1 LPRNPLTIET
11 IKSSG
16 RKTEKIAM
24 SEGRTALLELIEN
37 IERLGQFQDRLDF
50 PSSVAQIWNA
60 FVADAQNLIKIN
72 VCALFL
78 VDENTNEFILK
89 YALPEDSARRCKT
102 EINLQIECGIFSWVI
117 TRRQPALIP
126 ALAFEKVKSI
136 VMLPLSTVK
145 HTLGVVLLTTPIR
158 ESLITHENMKLL
170 TMLTK
175 ECSLVMENTL
185 LYERL
190 RRKHL
195 SLEKANREIK
205 QLSRTDS
212 LTGCYNRGHLNE
224 QLPREIKRAL
234 RYKHPLA
241 LAMCD
246 IDHFKK
252 VNDTYGHQCGDEVLK
267 LFVQSISE
275 LIRADTDWLARYGGE
290 EFLLVLPETN
300 LENAYGMAER
310 LRQQIAQKII
320 ETEEDQVSITAS
332 FGVTGFEASSSA
344 TSITP
349 EALIKT
355 ADKYLYKAKKEGRN
369 KVVRGPFA
377 D

>member
-1 LPRNPLTIET
+1 
-11 IKSSG
+11 
-16 RKTEKIAM
+16 M
-24 SEGRTALLELIEN
+24 SERRVALLELIEN

-50 PSSVAQIWNA
+50 PSSVNQIWKA
-60 FVADAQNLIKIN
+60 FLVDVQNLIEIE

-89 YALPEDSARRCKT
+89 YAVPEDNARLCRK
-102 EINLQIECGIFSWVI
+102 EIDLQIECGIFSWIVN
-117 TRRQPALIP
+117 RRQPALIP

-145 HTLGVVLLTTPIR
+145 RTLGVVMILTPIQ
-158 ESLITHENMKLL
+158 ESFITQENMKLL

-185 LYERL
+185 LYKRL
-190 RRKHL
+190 RRKHR
-195 SLEKANREIK
+195 SLEKANKEIK
-205 QLSRTDS
+205 LLSRTDS

-224 QLPREIKRAL
+224 LLPREIKRAL
-234 RYKHPLA
+234 RYKHSLA

-267 LFVQSISE
+267 IFVQSISE

-290 EFLLVLPETN
+290 EFLLVLPETK
-300 LENAYGMAER
+300 LKNAYGLAER
-310 LRQQIAQKII
+310 LRKHIAKKII
-320 ETEEDQVSITAS
+320 VTDEDQVSITAS
-332 FGVTGFEASSSA
+332 FGVTGFDASTSA
-344 TSITP
+344 NNITP
-349 EALIKT
+349 EALINA
-355 ADKYLYKAKKEGRN
+355 ADKYMYEAKKGGRN
-369 KVVRGPFA
+369 KVVKGSFA

>member
-1 LPRNPLTIET
+1 
-11 IKSSG
+11 
-16 RKTEKIAM
+16 M
-24 SEGRTALLELIEN
+24 SERRVALLELIEN

-50 PSSVAQIWNA
+50 PSTVNQIWKA
-60 FVADAQNLIKIN
+60 FLVDVQNLIEIEI
-72 VCALFL
+72 CALFL
-78 VDENTNEFILK
+78 VDEKTNEFSLK
-89 YALPEDSARRCKT
+89 YAVPDDEAKRCKK
-102 EINLQIECGIFSWVI
+102 EIDLQIECGIFSWIVN
-117 TRRQPALIP
+117 RRQPALIP
-126 ALAFEKVKSI
+126 GLAFDKEKSV

-145 HTLGVVLLTTPIR
+145 RTLGVVMILTPIQ
-158 ESLITHENMKLL
+158 ESFITHENMKLL

-195 SLEKANREIK
+195 SLEKANKEIK
-205 QLSRTDS
+205 LLSRTDS

-224 QLPREIKRAL
+224 LLPREINRAL

-246 IDHFKK
+246 IDHFKE

-267 LFVQSISE
+267 ILVQSITD

-290 EFLLVLPETN
+290 EFMLVLPETN
-300 LENAYGMAER
+300 LDNAHGLAER
-310 LRQQIAQKII
+310 LRKHIAQKTI
-320 ETEEDQVSITAS
+320 ETEEDKVSITAS
-332 FGVTGFEASSSA
+332 FGVTAFDVSTKSS
-344 TSITP
+344 SITP
-349 EALIKT
+349 EALINA
-355 ADKYLYKAKKEGRN
+355 ADKYLYEAKKQGRN
-369 KVVRGPFA
+369 KVVKGPIS

>member
-1 LPRNPLTIET
+1 
-11 IKSSG
+11 
-16 RKTEKIAM
+16 M
-24 SEGRTALLELIEN
+24 SERRVALLELIEN

-50 PSSVAQIWNA
+50 PSTVNQIWKA
-60 FVADAQNLIKIN
+60 FLVDVQNLIEIE

-78 VDENTNEFILK
+78 VDEKTNEFSLK
-89 YALPEDSARRCKT
+89 YSVPEDEAKRCKK
-102 EINLQIECGIFSWVI
+102 EIDLQIECGIFSWIVN
-117 TRRQPALIP
+117 RRQPALIP
-126 ALAFEKVKSI
+126 GLAFDKDKSI

-145 HTLGVVLLTTPIR
+145 RTLGVVMILTPIQ
-158 ESLITHENMKLL
+158 ESFITHENMKLL

-195 SLEKANREIK
+195 SLEKANKEIK
-205 QLSRTDS
+205 LLSRTDS

-224 QLPREIKRAL
+224 LLPREINRAL

-246 IDHFKK
+246 IDHFKE

-267 LFVQSISE
+267 ILVQSITD

-290 EFLLVLPETN
+290 EFMLVLPETN
-300 LENAYGMAER
+300 LDNAHGLAER
-310 LRQQIAQKII
+310 LRKHIAQKTI
-320 ETEEDQVSITAS
+320 ETEEDKVSITAS
-332 FGVTGFEASSSA
+332 FGVTAFDVSTKSS
-344 TSITP
+344 TITP
-349 EALIKT
+349 EALINT
-355 ADKYLYKAKKEGRN
+355 ADKYLYEAKKQGRN
-369 KVVRGPFA
+369 KVVKGPILM

>member
-1 LPRNPLTIET
+1 
-11 IKSSG
+11 
-16 RKTEKIAM
+16 M
-24 SEGRTALLELIEN
+24 SERRVALLELIEN

-50 PSSVAQIWNA
+50 PSTVNQIWKA
-60 FVADAQNLIKIN
+60 FLVDVQNLIEIE

-78 VDENTNEFILK
+78 VDEKTNEFTLK
-89 YALPEDSARRCKT
+89 YSVPEDEAKRCKK
-102 EINLQIECGIFSWVI
+102 EIDLQIECGIFSWIVN
-117 TRRQPALIP
+117 RRQPALIP
-126 ALAFEKVKSI
+126 GLAFEKDKSI

-145 HTLGVVLLTTPIR
+145 RTLGVVMILTPIQ
-158 ESLITHENMKLL
+158 ESFITHENMKLL

-195 SLEKANREIK
+195 SLEKANKEI
-205 QLSRTDS
+205 QLLSRTDS

-224 QLPREIKRAL
+224 LLPREINRAL

-246 IDHFKK
+246 IDHFKQ

-267 LFVQSISE
+267 ILVQSITD

-290 EFLLVLPETN
+290 EFMLVLPETS
-300 LENAYGMAER
+300 LENACGLAER
-310 LRQQIAQKII
+310 LRKHIAQKTI
-320 ETEEDQVSITAS
+320 ETEEDKVSITAS
-332 FGVTGFEASSSA
+332 FGVTGFDVSTRSSS
-344 TSITP
+344 ITA
-349 EALIKT
+349 EALINT
-355 ADKYLYKAKKEGRN
+355 ADKYLYEAKKQGRN
-369 KVVRGPFA
+369 KVVNGPLSV
-377 D
+377 

>member
-1 LPRNPLTIET
+1 
-11 IKSSG
+11 
-16 RKTEKIAM
+16 M
-24 SEGRTALLELIEN
+24 SERRVALLELIEN
-37 IERLGQFQDRLDF
+37 IERLGQFQERLDF
-50 PSSVAQIWNA
+50 PSNVNQIWSA
-60 FVADAQNLIKIN
+60 FLVDVRNLIEIN

-78 VDENTNEFILK
+78 VDEDTNEFKLK
-89 YALPEDSARRCKT
+89 YAVPEDSARRCKK
-102 EINLQIECGIFSWVI
+102 EINLQIECGIFSWI
-117 TRRQPALIP
+117 INRRQPALIP

-145 HTLGVVLLTTPIR
+145 RTLGVVLITTPIQ
-158 ESLITHENMKLL
+158 ESLITQENMKLL

-195 SLEKANREIK
+195 SLEKANKEIK

-212 LTGCYNRGHLNE
+212 LTGCYNRGHLTE

-234 RYKHPLA
+234 RYKHPMA

-252 VNDTYGHQCGDEVLK
+252 VNDTHGHQCGDEVLK
-267 LFVQSISE
+267 IFVQSISE

-310 LRQQIAQKII
+310 LRQHIAQKII
-320 ETEEDQVSITAS
+320 ETEEEKVSITAS

-349 EALIKT
+349 EALINT
-355 ADKYLYKAKKEGRN
+355 ADKYLYEAKAQGRN
-369 KVVRGPFA
+369 KVVKGPFGG
-377 D
+377 

>member
-1 LPRNPLTIET
+1 
-11 IKSSG
+11 
-16 RKTEKIAM
+16 M
-24 SEGRTALLELIEN
+24 SERRVALLELIEN
-37 IERLGQFQDRLDF
+37 IERLGQFQERLDF
-50 PSSVAQIWNA
+50 PSNVNQIWSA
-60 FVADAQNLIKIN
+60 FLVDVRNLIEIN

-78 VDENTNEFILK
+78 VDEDTNEFKFK
-89 YALPEDSARRCKT
+89 YAVPEDSARRCKK
-102 EINLQIECGIFSWVI
+102 EINLQIECGIFSWI
-117 TRRQPALIP
+117 INRRQPALIP

-145 HTLGVVLLTTPIR
+145 RTLGVVLITTPIQ

-195 SLEKANREIK
+195 SLEKANKEIRL
-205 QLSRTDS
+205 LSRTDS

-224 QLPREIKRAL
+224 LLPREIKRAL
-234 RYKHPLA
+234 RYKHPMA

-252 VNDTYGHQCGDEVLK
+252 VNDTHGHQCGDEVLK
-267 LFVQSISE
+267 IFVQSISE

-310 LRQQIAQKII
+310 LRQHIGQKMI
-320 ETEEDQVSITAS
+320 ETEEEKVSITAS

-349 EALIKT
+349 EALINT
-355 ADKYLYKAKKEGRN
+355 ADKYLYEAKTQGRN
-369 KVVRGPFA
+369 KVVKGPFGG
-377 D
+377 

>member
-1 LPRNPLTIET
+1 
-11 IKSSG
+11 
-16 RKTEKIAM
+16 M
-24 SEGRTALLELIEN
+24 ALLELIEN

-50 PSSVAQIWNA
+50 PSSVNQIWKA
-60 FVADAQNLIKIN
+60 FLMDVQNLIEIE

-78 VDENTNEFILK
+78 VDEKTNEFVLK
-89 YALPEDSARRCKT
+89 YAVPEDSAQLCRR
-102 EINLQIECGIFSWVI
+102 EIDLQIECGIFSWIVN
-117 TRRQPALIP
+117 RRQPALIP
-126 ALAFEKVKSI
+126 ALAFETVKSV

-145 HTLGVVLLTTPIR
+145 RTLGVVMILTPIE
-158 ESLITHENMKLL
+158 ESFITQENMKLL

-195 SLEKANREIK
+195 SLEKANKEIK
-205 QLSRTDS
+205 LLSRTDS

-224 QLPREIKRAL
+224 LLPREIKRAL
-234 RYKHPLA
+234 RYKHSLA

-267 LFVQSISE
+267 IFVQSISE
-275 LIRADTDWLARYGGE
+275 LIRGDTDWLARYGGE
-290 EFLLVLPETN
+290 EFLLVLPETK
-300 LENAYGMAER
+300 LENAYGLSER
-310 LRQQIAQKII
+310 LRKHIAQKII
-320 ETEEDQVSITAS
+320 KTGEDKVSITAS
-332 FGVTGFEASSSA
+332 FGVTGFDASPSGNH
-344 TSITP
+344 ITP
-349 EALIKT
+349 EALINT
-355 ADKYLYKAKKEGRN
+355 ADKYLYEAKKQGRN

-377 D
+377 E

>member
-1 LPRNPLTIET
+1 M
-11 IKSSG
+11 
-16 RKTEKIAM
+16 AM
-24 SEGRTALLELIEN
+24 SERRIALLELIEN
-37 IERLGQFQDRLDF
+37 IERLGQFQDRIDF
-50 PSSVAQIWNA
+50 PSSVHQIWKA
-60 FVADAQNLIKIN
+60 FLVDVQNLIDVE

-78 VDENTNEFILK
+78 VDEKTNEFILK
-89 YALPEDSARRCKT
+89 YTVPEDHAPLCKK
-102 EINLQIECGIFSWVI
+102 EIDLQIECGIFSWIVN
-117 TRRQPALIP
+117 RRQPALIP

-145 HTLGVVLLTTPIR
+145 RTLGVVMILTPIE
-158 ESLITHENMKLL
+158 ESFITQENMKLL

-195 SLEKANREIK
+195 SLEKANKEIK
-205 QLSRTDS
+205 LLSRTDS

-224 QLPREIKRAL
+224 LLPREINRAV
-234 RYKHPLA
+234 RYKHPMA

-267 LFVQSISE
+267 IFVQSITD

-290 EFLLVLPETN
+290 EFLLVLPETR
-300 LENAYGMAER
+300 LENAYGLAER
-310 LRQQIAQKII
+310 LRKHIAQKIL
-320 ETEEDQVSITAS
+320 ETAEDKVSITAS
-332 FGVTGFEASSSA
+332 FGVTGFDASTSA
-344 TSITP
+344 NNITA
-349 EALIKT
+349 ETLINT
-355 ADKYLYKAKKEGRN
+355 ADKYLYEAKKQGRN
-369 KVVRGPFA
+369 KVVNGPFL

>member
-1 LPRNPLTIET
+1 
-11 IKSSG
+11 
-16 RKTEKIAM
+16 M
-24 SEGRTALLELIEN
+24 SERRVALLELIEN

-50 PSSVAQIWNA
+50 PSTVNQIWKA
-60 FVADAQNLIKIN
+60 FLVDVQNLIEIE

-78 VDENTNEFILK
+78 VDEKTNEFSLK
-89 YALPEDSARRCKT
+89 YSVPEDEAKRCKK
-102 EINLQIECGIFSWVI
+102 EIDLQIECGIFSWIVN
-117 TRRQPALIP
+117 RRQPALIP
-126 ALAFEKVKSI
+126 GLAFDKDKSI

-145 HTLGVVLLTTPIR
+145 RTLGVVMILTPIQ
-158 ESLITHENMKLL
+158 ESFITHENMKLL

-195 SLEKANREIK
+195 SLERANKEIK
-205 QLSRTDS
+205 LLSRTDS

-224 QLPREIKRAL
+224 LLPREINRAL

-246 IDHFKK
+246 IDHFKE

-267 LFVQSISE
+267 ILVQSITD

-290 EFLLVLPETN
+290 EFMLVLPETN
-300 LENAYGMAER
+300 LDNAHGLAER
-310 LRQQIAQKII
+310 LRKHIAQKTI
-320 ETEEDQVSITAS
+320 ETEEDKVSITAS
-332 FGVTGFEASSSA
+332 FGVTAFDVSTKSS
-344 TSITP
+344 SITP
-349 EALIKT
+349 EALINA
-355 ADKYLYKAKKEGRN
+355 ADKYLYEAKKQGRN
-369 KVVRGPFA
+369 KVVKGPIW

>member
-1 LPRNPLTIET
+1 
-11 IKSSG
+11 
-16 RKTEKIAM
+16 M
-24 SEGRTALLELIEN
+24 SERRVALLELIEN

-50 PSSVAQIWNA
+50 PSSVNHIWSA
-60 FVADAQNLIKIN
+60 FLVDVQNLIEID

-78 VDENTNEFILK
+78 VDEKTNEFTLK
-89 YALPEDSARRCKT
+89 YTVPENNAKLCKK
-102 EINLQIECGIFSWVI
+102 EIDLQIECGIFSWI
-117 TRRQPALIP
+117 INRRQPAVIP
-126 ALAFEKVKSI
+126 ALAFEKVRSI

-145 HTLGVVLLTTPIR
+145 HTLGVVLLTTPIQ
-158 ESLITHENMKLL
+158 ESFITHENMKLL

-195 SLEKANREIK
+195 SLEKANKEIK
-205 QLSRTDS
+205 LLSRTDS

-224 QLPREIKRAL
+224 LLPREIKRAL
-234 RYKHPLA
+234 RYKHSLA

-267 LFVQSISE
+267 IFVQSITD

-290 EFLLVLPETN
+290 EFLLVLPETK
-300 LENAYGMAER
+300 LENAYGLAER
-310 LRQQIAQKII
+310 LRKHIAKKII
-320 ETEEDQVSITAS
+320 ETEEDKVSITAS
-332 FGVTGFEASSSA
+332 FGVTGFDASTSSND
-344 TSITP
+344 ITP
-349 EALIKT
+349 ETLINT
-355 ADKYLYKAKKEGRN
+355 ADKYLYEAKKQGRN
-369 KVVRGPFA
+369 IVVKGLLQIRN
-377 D
+377 

>member
-1 LPRNPLTIET
+1 
-11 IKSSG
+11 
-16 RKTEKIAM
+16 M
-24 SEGRTALLELIEN
+24 SERRVALLELIEN

-50 PSSVAQIWNA
+50 PSTVNQIWKA
-60 FVADAQNLIKIN
+60 FLVDVQNLIEIE

-78 VDENTNEFILK
+78 VDEKTNEFSLK
-89 YALPEDSARRCKT
+89 YSVPEDEAKRCKK
-102 EINLQIECGIFSWVI
+102 EIDLQIECGIFSWIVN
-117 TRRQPALIP
+117 RRQPALIP
-126 ALAFEKVKSI
+126 GLAFDKDKSI

-145 HTLGVVLLTTPIR
+145 RTLGVVMILTPIQ
-158 ESLITHENMKLL
+158 ESFITHENMKLL

-195 SLEKANREIK
+195 SLEKANKEIK
-205 QLSRTDS
+205 LLSRTDS

-224 QLPREIKRAL
+224 LLPREIKRAL

-267 LFVQSISE
+267 LFVQSITD

-300 LENAYGMAER
+300 LENAYGLAER
-310 LRQQIAQKII
+310 LRKHIAQKII
-320 ETEEDQVSITAS
+320 ATEEDKVSITAS
-332 FGVTGFEASSSA
+332 FGVTGFDASTSSNN
-344 TSITP
+344 ITA
-349 EALIKT
+349 ETLINK
-355 ADKYLYKAKKEGRN
+355 ADKYLYEAKKQGRN
-369 KVVRGPFA
+369 KVVEGPIF
-377 D
+377 

>member
-1 LPRNPLTIET
+1 
-11 IKSSG
+11 
-16 RKTEKIAM
+16 M
-24 SEGRTALLELIEN
+24 SERRVALLELIEN
-37 IERLGQFQDRLDF
+37 IERLGKFQDRLDF
-50 PSSVAQIWNA
+50 PSSVNQIWKA
-60 FVADAQNLIKIN
+60 FLVDVQNLIEIE

-89 YALPEDSARRCKT
+89 YAVPEDNAKLCRK
-102 EINLQIECGIFSWVI
+102 EIDLQIECGIFSWIVN
-117 TRRQPALIP
+117 RRQPALIP

-145 HTLGVVLLTTPIR
+145 RTLGVVMILTPIQ
-158 ESLITHENMKLL
+158 ESFITQENMKLL

-185 LYERL
+185 LYKRL
-190 RRKHL
+190 RRKHR
-195 SLEKANREIK
+195 SLEKANKEIK
-205 QLSRTDS
+205 LLSRTDS

-224 QLPREIKRAL
+224 LLPREIKRAL
-234 RYKHPLA
+234 RYKHSLA

-267 LFVQSISE
+267 IFVQSISE

-290 EFLLVLPETN
+290 EFLLVLPETK
-300 LENAYGMAER
+300 LKNAYGLAER
-310 LRQQIAQKII
+310 LRKHIAKKII
-320 ETEEDQVSITAS
+320 VTDEDQVSITAS
-332 FGVTGFEASSSA
+332 FGVTGFDASTSA
-344 TSITP
+344 NNITP
-349 EALIKT
+349 EALINT
-355 ADKYLYKAKKEGRN
+355 ADKYMYEAKKGGRN
-369 KVVRGPFA
+369 KVVKGPFLL

>member
-1 LPRNPLTIET
+1 
-11 IKSSG
+11 
-16 RKTEKIAM
+16 M
-24 SEGRTALLELIEN
+24 SERRVALLELIEN
-37 IERLGQFQDRLDF
+37 IERLGQFQERLDF
-50 PSSVAQIWNA
+50 PSNVNQIWSA
-60 FVADAQNLIKIN
+60 FLVDVRNLIEIN

-78 VDENTNEFILK
+78 VDEDTNEFKLK
-89 YALPEDSARRCKT
+89 YAVPEDSARRCKK
-102 EINLQIECGIFSWVI
+102 EINLQIECGIFSWIVN
-117 TRRQPALIP
+117 RRQPALIP

-145 HTLGVVLLTTPIR
+145 RTLGVVLITTPIQ

-195 SLEKANREIK
+195 SLEKANKEIRL
-205 QLSRTDS
+205 LSRTDS
-212 LTGCYNRGHLNE
+212 LTGCYNRGYLTE

-234 RYKHPLA
+234 RYKHPMA

-252 VNDTYGHQCGDEVLK
+252 VNDTHGHQCGDEVLK
-267 LFVQSISE
+267 IFVQSISE

-310 LRQQIAQKII
+310 LRQHIAQKII
-320 ETEEDQVSITAS
+320 ETEEEKVSITAS

-344 TSITP
+344 TSITA
-349 EALIKT
+349 EALINA
-355 ADKYLYKAKKEGRN
+355 ADKYLYEAKTQGRN
-369 KVVRGPFA
+369 KVVKGPFA
-377 D
+377 G

>member
-1 LPRNPLTIET
+1 M
-11 IKSSG
+11 
-16 RKTEKIAM
+16 AM
-24 SEGRTALLELIEN
+24 SERRIALLELIEN
-37 IERLGQFQDRLDF
+37 IERLGQFQDRIDF
-50 PSSVAQIWNA
+50 PSSVHQIWKA
-60 FVADAQNLIKIN
+60 FLVDVQNLIDVE

-78 VDENTNEFILK
+78 VDEKTNEFILK
-89 YALPEDSARRCKT
+89 YTVPEDHAPLCKK
-102 EINLQIECGIFSWVI
+102 EIDLQIECGIFSWIVN
-117 TRRQPALIP
+117 RRQPALIP

-145 HTLGVVLLTTPIR
+145 RTLGVVMILTPIE
-158 ESLITHENMKLL
+158 ESFITQENMKLL

-195 SLEKANREIK
+195 SLEKANKEIK
-205 QLSRTDS
+205 LLSRTDS

-224 QLPREIKRAL
+224 LLPREINRAV
-234 RYKHPLA
+234 RYKHPMA

-267 LFVQSISE
+267 IFVQSITD

-290 EFLLVLPETN
+290 EFLLVLPETK
-300 LENAYGMAER
+300 LENAYGLAER
-310 LRQQIAQKII
+310 LRKHIAQKIL
-320 ETEEDQVSITAS
+320 ETAEDKVSITAS
-332 FGVTGFEASSSA
+332 FGVTGFDASTSA
-344 TSITP
+344 NNITA
-349 EALIKT
+349 ETLINT
-355 ADKYLYKAKKEGRN
+355 ADKYLYEAKKQGRN
-369 KVVRGPFA
+369 KVVNGPFL